1 MSDETP
7 KTALL
12 QTITGVMPS
21 FFKIFEVDKERALK
35 GDAANVSVV
44 VSVLYSNKINAFDK
58 KIYLEVLFGLALEK
72 VCFTR
77 RFVVVLNSQQI
88 NYLFSLY
95 SVH

>member
-1 MSDETP
+1 M
-7 KTALL
+7 
-12 QTITGVMPS
+12 
-21 FFKIFEVDKERALK
+21 
-35 GDAANVSVV
+35 
-44 VSVLYSNKINAFDK
+44 SVLLFQCWYSNKINAFNK
-58 KIYLEVLFGLALEK
+58 KIYLEVLFSLALEK

>member
-1 MSDETP
+1 MS
-7 KTALL
+7 LL
-12 QTITGVMPS
+12 LFQCW
-21 FFKIFEVDKERALK
+21 
-35 GDAANVSVV
+35 
-44 VSVLYSNKINAFDK
+44 YSNKINAFNK
-58 KIYLEVLFGLALEK
+58 KICLEVLFGLALEK